1 MEVPPTESVG
11 GGGVWMPIFAG
22 TGNGGESMTV
32 ASLGGATVEETPELR
47 IVYSADEND
56 LIYIDRTQEA
66 APESADV
73 LPPDAEATAAAQRLQ
88 HRYGYRFAKRTCDIL
103 ISLLVFALLWWVFL
117 WIAIAIKLDTP
128 GPVFFRQERVGKDG
142 KLFKMYKF
150 RSMRQDAEAHLEEL
164 QAQNEKDG
172 PVFKMHDDPRI
183 TRVGRLIRKTSLD
196 ELPQFINVL
205 LGQISV
211 VGPRPAL
218 PAEVAQYTER
228 QRQRLLIKQGITC
241 YWQTRR
247 NRDEISFDDWVGL
260 DLLYVKSCSVL
271 TDFKLMIQTAGVML
285 TAQGN

>member
-1 MEVPPTESVG
+1 MHSTSEAMDMSGVSRASTATSAAAMALDAQLVGECRDYEVVFS
-11 GGGVWMPIFAG
+11 
-22 TGNGGESMTV
+22 
-32 ASLGGATVEETPELR
+32 PED
-47 IVYSADEND
+47 SG
-56 LIYIDRTQEA
+56 LIYFNPVRSWQEA
-66 APESADV
+66 ASVTTEDV
-73 LPPDAEATAAAQRLQ
+73 IPPDVEATAAANCLA
-88 HRYGYRFAKRTCDIL
+88 HRYGYRFVKRTFDIL

-117 WIAIAIKLDTP
+117 WIAIAIKLDSP
-128 GPVFFRQERVGKDG
+128 GPVFFTQERVGKDG